1 MQRRTFLA
9 KTSTLAVS
17 TGLLG
22 ACGGGGS
29 NGDTEGNDLDESTP
43 SNSDTSVS
51 NSPTVGTPPGAAAKS
66 RVIVVGGGMAGATMA
81 KYLRLWGDA
90 IDVTLVERQ
99 SSYTSCIMSSLVL
112 SGQRNLSSLVY
123 GYDALR
129 NRYGVNVVL
138 GDVVAIDPVGVKVTL
153 ASGQVLGADRLVLAP
168 GIEFDAV
175 PGLGASD
182 RMPHAWK
189 AGAQTSLLASQ
200 LVAMPSGG
208 TAILTIPKV
217 PYRCP
222 PGPYE
227 RACLLADWMKVNK
240 PGGKLL
246 VLDANADFV
255 AEKDN
260 FSQAFYGLHANV
272 IQYVPN
278 AEVTQVDT
286 VAMTLNTPQGQFRG
300 DVINLIPRQRAGTL
314 IAANGLANATE
325 GRFAGVDVL
334 SYASTVAGAGKV
346 HIIGDSSATTQPKAG
361 HIANQEAKVC
371 TDAIVRLLAGG
382 SPDPAPVTNSA
393 CYSTITM
400 TQASWLTAVFQYNA
414 TSASMQAVAASSA
427 ASVGWSSGDFRDMN
441 TWFNALMAD
450 TFA

>member
-9 KTSTLAVS
+9 HTSSLALS
-17 TGLLG
+17 SGLLS

-29 NGDTEGNDLDESTP
+29 EDNDISDSGNPTAP
-43 SNSDTSVS
+43 TAPVVS
-51 NSPTVGTPPGAAAKS
+51 TPPGTAASS
-66 RVIVVGGGMAGATMA
+66 RVIVVGGGMGGATVA
-81 KYLRLWGDA
+81 KYLRLWGNA

-99 SSYTSCIMSSLVL
+99 SSYTSCILSSLVL
-112 SGQRNLSSLVY
+112 SGQRSLSSLVY
-123 GYDALR
+123 SYDALR
-129 NRYGVNVVL
+129 SRYGVNVVL
-138 GDVVAIDPVGVKVTL
+138 GDVMAIDPVGVKVTL
-153 ASGQVLGADRLVLAP
+153 ASGQVLSADRIVLAP

-175 PGLGASD
+175 PGLGTSD

-189 AGAQTSLLASQ
+189 AGTQTSLLASQ
-200 LVAMPSGG
+200 LAAMPSGG

-240 PGGKLL
+240 PRSKLL
-246 VLDANADFV
+246 VLDANADFT

-260 FSQAFYGLHANV
+260 FSQAFYGLHASV

-278 AEVTQVDT
+278 AEVTQVDPAT
-286 VAMTLNTPQGQFRG
+286 MTLNTPQGQFRG
-300 DVINLIPRQRAGTL
+300 DVVNLIPRQRAGTL
-314 IAANGLANATE
+314 ITANGLANATE
-325 GRFAGVDVL
+325 GRFAGVNVL

-371 TDAIVRLLAGG
+371 ADAIVRLLAGS

-400 TQASWLTAVFQYNA
+400 TQASWLTAVFQYHA
-414 TSASMQAVAASSA
+414 ASASMQAVAASSA
-427 ASVGWSSGDFRDMN
+427 ASVGWSSGDFRDMG